1 MGDVVLLE
9 LIKARS
15 LLPKLSAAIDVF
27 CLIED
32 ESLRHNTLEAVSEL
46 RSLGLAVDYSLA
58 PAKSHKQFKRAQ
70 ELNASKTLKLE
81 RGATGE
87 LMARVRDL
95 RTREEKTVP
104 HNAIS
109 TALSQSA

>member
-1 MGDVVLLE
+1 
-9 LIKARS
+9 
-15 LLPKLSAAIDVF
+15 
-27 CLIED
+27 
-32 ESLRHNTLEAVSEL
+32 
-46 RSLGLAVDYSLA
+46 VDYSLA